1 MFKEYGKLS
10 TMVYEHTK
18 PSGHSID
25 GDIEYF
31 YKNIQKSS
39 GRVLEAGV
47 GTGRM
52 LIPFL
57 EKGIKIDGVDIS
69 KEMLE
74 QCKINMKENNVD
86 TNLYLQ
92 DLTELSLPN
101 KYETI
106 IMPTGS
112 FCLLPRKKIRQ
123 VLIKF
128 LEHLEIG
135 GRIIIDLESPMH
147 FTPGVTSS
155 GSFQIEDN
163 LGILTNNYNENID
176 WLEQKVSSISKYEL
190 VENGTIIETEVSH
203 FTLYWYGIEEF
214 RMLLSEIGFSKIN
227 YEVGYGENDHS
238 ELITFKAS
246 K

>member
-10 TMVYEHTK
+10 TMVYDHTK

-31 YKNIQKSS
+31 YQNIQEVS

-57 EKGIKIDGVDIS
+57 EKGINIDGVDTS
-69 KEMLE
+69 NEMLD
-74 QCKINMKENNVD
+74 QCRINMKNRNVD
-86 TNLYLQ
+86 TNLFHQ
-92 DLTELSLPN
+92 DLIELSLPN
-101 KYETI
+101 KYKTI

-123 VLIKF
+123 VLTNF
-128 LEHLEIG
+128 LEHLEIDG
-135 GRIIIDLESPMH
+135 KVIIDLELPMH
-147 FTPGVTSS
+147 FKPEITSS
-155 GSFQIEDN
+155 SSFQLEKG
-163 LGILTNNYNENID
+163 LGILTSNYNESID
-176 WLEQKVSSISKYEL
+176 WFEQKVSSISKYEL
-190 VENGTIIETEVSH
+190 VKNGNVVETEVSH

-214 RMLLSEIGFSKIN
+214 RMLLSEIGFSEIE
-227 YEVGYGENDHS
+227 YEVGYGVNDYS
-238 ELITFKAS
+238 ELITFKAF

>member
-18 PSGHSID
+18 HSGHSID

-31 YKNIQKSS
+31 YKNIQESP

-86 TNLYLQ
+86 TDLFHQ

-101 KYETI
+101 KYEII

-112 FCLLPRKKIRQ
+112 FCLLPR
-123 VLIKF
+123 
-128 LEHLEIG
+128 
-135 GRIIIDLESPMH
+135 
-147 FTPGVTSS
+147 
-155 GSFQIEDN
+155 
-163 LGILTNNYNENID
+163 
-176 WLEQKVSSISKYEL
+176 QKLDKY
-190 VENGTIIETEVSH
+190 
-203 FTLYWYGIEEF
+203 
-214 RMLLSEIGFSKIN
+214 
-227 YEVGYGENDHS
+227 
-238 ELITFKAS
+238 
-246 K
+246 